1 MVSRTLITPN
11 QAAEILGVDGST
23 IRRLILR
30 NKLSG
35 RKIGGRYLLEE
46 SKVRRYKLIYDKWS
60 RD

>member
-11 QAAEILGVDGST
+11 QAAEILGVDDST

>member
-1 MVSRTLITPN
+1 MVSKTLITPN
-11 QAAEILGVDGST
+11 QAAEILGVDDST

>member
-1 MVSRTLITPN
+1 MVGRTLITPK